1 MRYDA
6 FRHSLLLALS
16 EAELYSSWDR
26 PTETI
31 DLATT
36 TRSWKTGVGSGL
48 EQRAEPFHVHGIVSF
63 RWDPLESART
73 QTTEEDLV
81 SELFGR
87 DDDLPETIERDLRTD
102 IVLRANLPYA

>member
-6 FRHSLLLALS
+6 FRNSLLLALS

-36 TRSWKTGVGSGL
+36 TGSWKTGVGSGL
-48 EQRAEPFHVHGIVSF
+48 EQRAEPFHVPWNRFLSMGSVGVRAHPNDRRGPRF
-63 RWDPLESART
+63 RA
-73 QTTEEDLV
+73 
-81 SELFGR
+81 
-87 DDDLPETIERDLRTD
+87 LRS
-102 IVLRANLPYA
+102 R